1 MTTLSAELGSDAG
14 CFDSDLYP
22 ALLVKCNQRADES
35 VETVWLRD
43 LPSKLRSSAFEWYDS
58 FIAQR
63 HPYPSHRYIGT
74 LVP

>member
-1 MTTLSAELGSDAG
+1 MTTLSAELGSDAD

-22 ALLVKCNQRADES
+22 ALLVQCNQRPTNLS
-35 VETVWLRD
+35 SVWLRD
-43 LPSKLRSSAFEWYDS
+43 LPSKLRSSAFEWYDP

-63 HPYPSHRYIGT
+63 HLYPSHRYIGT